1 MDKRP
6 TSLTII
12 AWLLIIGAVFSVI
25 STFTMQSNPMA
36 LKMMAG
42 SPLPVWAHQAF
53 AFLGAV
59 VITACGYGVLKG
71 LSWSRLLYIGWSGIA
86 LLFNLMTVPII
97 SILAF
102 GVLFLAVMAFFLFR
116 PAANAWFAR
125 DGRVVGQE

>member
-12 AWLLIIGAVFSVI
+12 AWLLIISAVFSVI

-53 AFLGAV
+53 TILGAI
-59 VITACGYGVLKG
+59 VIAACGYGVLNG

-86 LLFNLMTVPII
+86 LLFSLLTVPIM
-97 SILAF
+97 SILAL

-116 PAANAWFAR
+116 PAANAWFAQG
-125 DGRVVGQE
+125 GRVVGQE